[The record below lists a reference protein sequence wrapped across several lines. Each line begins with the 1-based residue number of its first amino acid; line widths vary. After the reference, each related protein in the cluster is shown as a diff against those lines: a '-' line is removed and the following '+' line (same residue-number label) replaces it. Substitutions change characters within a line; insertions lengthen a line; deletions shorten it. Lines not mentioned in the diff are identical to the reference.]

1 MKTDEL
7 IALLATGA
15 GPVEPEFASRR
26 FSMSLGWGVSA
37 TILAMAIMLG
47 VRPDIG
53 EAVSKP
59 MFWLKLGF
67 PLIIALAMYHAASVL
82 ARPGTRLGRAPA
94 ATLAAVLAAVWI
106 TAVIG
111 LLNAVPGS
119 RSTLVFGDT
128 WLFCLVSIPLLSIP
142 VFVAAIWAMKGLAPT
157 RPTLAGAA
165 AGLLAGSVSAT
176 VYALH
181 CPELAPPFIATWYVL
196 GMAVPTLAGAV
207 LGPSVLR
214 W

>member
-15 GPVEPEFASRR
+15 GPVEPEFATRR
-26 FSMSLGWGVSA
+26 FSMALGWGVAA
-37 TILAMAIMLG
+37 TVLAMAIMLG
-47 VRPDIG
+47 VRPDLG
-53 EAVSKP
+53 KAVSEP
-59 MFWLKLGF
+59 MLWLKLGF

-82 ARPGTRLGRAPA
+82 SRPGTRLGRTPA
-94 ATLAAVLAAVWI
+94 LTLAAVLAMVWI
-106 TAVIG
+106 MAVIT
-111 LLNAVPGS
+111 LLNAAPGS

-157 RPTLAGAA
+157 RPALAGAA
-165 AGLLAGSVSAT
+165 AGLLAGSISAAI
-176 VYALH
+176 YALH

-196 GMAVPTLAGAV
+196 GMAVPTLVGVV
-207 LGPSVLR
+207 LGPRLLR

>member
-15 GPVEPEFASRR
+15 GPVEPEFATRR
-26 FSMSLGWGVSA
+26 FSMSLGWGLSA
-37 TILAMAIMLG
+37 TILTMAIMLG

-53 EAVSKP
+53 EAVSEP

-67 PLIIALAMYHAASVL
+67 PLIIALSMYHATSVL
-82 ARPGTRLGRAPA
+82 SRPGTRLGHTSA
-94 ATLAAVLAAVWI
+94 ATLAAVLAIVWI
-106 TAVIG
+106 MAVIA

-119 RSTLVFGDT
+119 RSMLVFGDT
-128 WLFCLVSIPLLSIP
+128 WFFCLVSIPLLSIP
-142 VFVAAIWAMKGLAPT
+142 VFIAAIWAMKGLAPI
-157 RPTLAGAA
+157 RPALAGAA
-165 AGLLAGSVSAT
+165 AGLLAGSVSAV

-196 GMAVPTLAGAV
+196 GMAVPALVGAF
-207 LGPSVLR
+207 LGPRLLR